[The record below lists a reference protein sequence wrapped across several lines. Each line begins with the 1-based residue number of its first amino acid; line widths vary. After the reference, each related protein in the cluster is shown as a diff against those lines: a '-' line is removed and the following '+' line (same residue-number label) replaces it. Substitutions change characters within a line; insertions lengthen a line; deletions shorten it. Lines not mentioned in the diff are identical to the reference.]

1 MDTNISHI
9 KLFSVLF
16 ALQKRD
22 SRINVFFFVQHFF
35 PNSASFLFENT
46 KTVSQHQ
53 IRERFRGMRRIYA
66 SMKTL
71 SHKLGNTA
79 NVVKVPMAY
88 QQHVNGRRIKWKIL
102 GVSLLAK
109 PRALKE
115 TAINEHAGFFCFQQ
129 ITRAGYLLR
138 TPIKCEF

>member
-16 ALQKRD
+16 PLPKRD

-46 KTVSQHQ
+46 KTVSQHKS
-53 IRERFRGMRRIYA
+53 RECFRGMRRIYA
-66 SMKTL
+66 SAKTL
-71 SHKLGNTA
+71 PHKLGNTA

-88 QQHVNGRRIKWKIL
+88 QQCIDGRRIKRKIL
-102 GVSLLAK
+102 SIAFLAK

-115 TAINEHAGFFCFQQ
+115 TTINEHASFFCF
-129 ITRAGYLLR
+129 
-138 TPIKCEF
+138 